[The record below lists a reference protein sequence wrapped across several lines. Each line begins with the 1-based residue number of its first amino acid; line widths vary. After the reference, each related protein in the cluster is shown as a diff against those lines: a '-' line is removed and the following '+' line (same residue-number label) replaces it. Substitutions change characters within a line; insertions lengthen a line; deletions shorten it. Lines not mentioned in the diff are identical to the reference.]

1 MKVDGRNVRCVN
13 ISCLEMQND
22 AYVYMYCIGE
32 EVCKATMQMAFA
44 DRGDERLHD
53 YAGGSTMMNDQISSV
68 SQMLQ
73 GEIIACVA
81 AAHELLHL
89 RVCSKTF
96 LEVLGQDSLLR
107 GSVIDLRNAKP
118 RAFRPG
124 SAFARLMPMLTRA
137 YVLKLQYRH
146 MHAIPTDSI
155 CRVLLHWSGQ
165 TFLRREDNLYSW
177 RAVRPVCQRA
187 SLDIAVS
194 SEIRVLIL
202 GIKSRIR
209 NSPPQSRMW
218 VSIQNPFGADPLLA
232 TPENPDTLTE
242 CDIPA
247 HRGVRWLNACLEWNA
262 HSFAVFLDDEP
273 LCCVAVD
280 RSISCWAYPYVVSW
294 APPEASPLA
303 VITMPFYQ
311 PAGMLNPDCVV
322 CGALGRARP
331 AVACCLDCEHWFC
344 EEHGFGAVQVCLGCM
359 DELYIQDHIGGATG
373 QEASAFI
380 DAKRLQALRKRQLSI
395 PCNADEAVC
404 LAAKL
409 FEVESRVR
417 SRSPRRG
424 TSYNTLCLRLDLE
437 DCEKQY
443 EESISKS
450 CELRVDSFLASGNYA
465 TFPALSPPPG
475 MTSLYDHGMEHR
487 LPSQL
492 LLSRLPRPLLD
503 CKPVSFVEH
512 LKVPAILDHLS
523 LLHGHERDQHLKF
536 EDAGHRYFWKNE
548 SVDMSV
554 TGLLR
559 LFTAA
564 FKEKD
569 VIDSMRQGNNWPRAA
584 YVKPYASLQLLQNLQ
599 AIPGMQELVSLLQ
612 QLPHDRDAVAKL
624 VRSMVRSD
632 AAHQELADMVSMSFQ
647 EICDL
652 WAQARRVGAARGTWM
667 HAQIE
672 CLLNGGCVT
681 SCSLEVAKFLRF
693 VADGGLGS
701 ACVFRTEWRIYA
713 TDESVA
719 GSIDFVAREPNGSLV
734 LFDWKRARKLHEK
747 DNSFGKFMKSP
758 VSHVPDAALFQYRLQ
773 LNLYKWILERYY
785 SMHVAAMY
793 VVSLHPDDRT
803 YVDNVP
809 DMQADANAIMTYQR
823 CRLQDKLAR
832 TMKDCVGGAAE
843 NSQADADDMTFSQ
856 QVEAEMQ
863 DMELPLPKRCKVQS
877 QGSADDILKIL
888 HVDET
893 SLLRDAFSDL
903 PESEEGSI
911 LREIED
917 VRATVAQH
925 SQSSVWPQSLQH
937 VVQGA
942 ICVHRLRLLDIS
954 RREEVFFLSSLKEA
968 RGMCERTAANVFF

>member
-1 MKVDGRNVRCVN
+1 MPRF
-13 ISCLEMQND
+13 SC
-22 AYVYMYCIGE
+22 
-32 EVCKATMQMAFA
+32 CK
-44 DRGDERLHD
+44 
-53 YAGGSTMMNDQISSV
+53 
-68 SQMLQ
+68 
-73 GEIIACVA
+73 
-81 AAHELLHL
+81 
-89 RVCSKTF
+89 
-96 LEVLGQDSLLR
+96 
-107 GSVIDLRNAKP
+107 
-118 RAFRPG
+118 
-124 SAFARLMPMLTRA
+124 
-137 YVLKLQYRH
+137 
-146 MHAIPTDSI
+146 
-155 CRVLLHWSGQ
+155 
-165 TFLRREDNLYSW
+165 
-177 RAVRPVCQRA
+177 
-187 SLDIAVS
+187 
-194 SEIRVLIL
+194 
-202 GIKSRIR
+202 
-209 NSPPQSRMW
+209 
-218 VSIQNPFGADPLLA
+218 
-232 TPENPDTLTE
+232 
-242 CDIPA
+242 
-247 HRGVRWLNACLEWNA
+247 
-262 HSFAVFLDDEP
+262 
-273 LCCVAVD
+273 
-280 RSISCWAYPYVVSW
+280 
-294 APPEASPLA
+294 
-303 VITMPFYQ
+303 
-311 PAGMLNPDCVV
+311 
-322 CGALGRARP
+322 
-331 AVACCLDCEHWFC
+331 
-344 EEHGFGAVQVCLGCM
+344 
-359 DELYIQDHIGGATG
+359 
-373 QEASAFI
+373 
-380 DAKRLQALRKRQLSI
+380 
-395 PCNADEAVC
+395 
-404 LAAKL
+404 
-409 FEVESRVR
+409 
-417 SRSPRRG
+417 
-424 TSYNTLCLRLDLE
+424 TS
-437 DCEKQY
+437 
-443 EESISKS
+443 
-450 CELRVDSFLASGNYA
+450 
-465 TFPALSPPPG
+465 
-475 MTSLYDHGMEHR
+475 
-487 LPSQL
+487 
-492 LLSRLPRPLLD
+492 
-503 CKPVSFVEH
+503 
-512 LKVPAILDHLS
+512 
-523 LLHGHERDQHLKF
+523 
-536 EDAGHRYFWKNE
+536 
-548 SVDMSV
+548 
-554 TGLLR
+554 
-559 LFTAA
+559 
-564 FKEKD
+564 
-569 VIDSMRQGNNWPRAA
+569 
-584 YVKPYASLQLLQNLQ
+584 KPY
-599 AIPGMQELVSLLQ
+599 LVSLLQ

-785 SMHVAAMY
+785 SMRVAAMY

-942 ICVHRLRLLDIS
+942 ICVHRLRLLDIP
-954 RREEVFFLSSLKEA
+954 RREEVFFLELIEGSSRHVRA
-968 RGMCERTAANVFF
+968 HGGQCFF